1 MMEGFEIRAGAVG
14 IDKKFLP
21 PRAWGGLFP
30 LLEKPFYD
38 DPGTK
43 SKH

>member
-1 MMEGFEIRAGAVG
+1 MGGLKSGLVQWEL
-14 IDKKFLP
+14 KFLP
-21 PRAWGGLFP
+21 PRAWAGLFP
-30 LLEKPFYD
+30 LSEKPFYN